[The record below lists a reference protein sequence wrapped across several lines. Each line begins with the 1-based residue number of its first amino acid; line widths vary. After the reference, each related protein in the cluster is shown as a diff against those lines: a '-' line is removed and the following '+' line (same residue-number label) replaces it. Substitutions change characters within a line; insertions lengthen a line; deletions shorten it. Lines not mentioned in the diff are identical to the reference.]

1 MIIENIHLSFA
12 YIYNTYDLKDYDGR
26 PDIHTKATVSAILD
40 EQVDDRLKEHF
51 FGTVYSGPNVGKP
64 KFSARSNRR
73 CPVIVEG
80 GYSRFKDFQGQLEVL
95 DVANIDRNLI
105 FKTGPVT
112 LEVERGEYERGGTS
126 NSFIHLSKM
135 IVDVDKLDIY
145 KVLK

>member
-1 MIIENIHLSFA
+1 MIIENILLNFVHIYGELPA
-12 YIYNTYDLKDYDGR
+12 YEGR
-26 PDIHTKATVSAILD
+26 RDVHTKSVAHALLED
-40 EQVDDRLKEHF
+40 QVDDRLKEYF
-51 FGTVYSGPNVGKP
+51 CAVVYSGPNIGKA
-64 KFSARSNRR
+64 KFSARSMRR

-80 GYSRFKDFQGQLEVL
+80 GMYKTLGDMLACF

-112 LEVERGEYERGGTS
+112 LEVERGEYERNDTS